1 VVGQTDPIA
10 CSVQT
15 LLLILKY
22 SKEHIP
28 YFCDY
33 QVIQLMVKETKVTK
47 DSVVL
52 RIQVTLKKHIELL
65 HYRTG
70 ELQGLSVPTIFFW
83 KVKNFEMWMLWFM
96 PQLTGNS

>member
-22 SKEHIP
+22 SREHIP

-33 QVIQLMVKETKVTK
+33 QVIQLMVKETQSYKGFCCFE
-47 DSVVL
+47 DSGHAEK
-52 RIQVTLKKHIELL
+52 T
-65 HYRTG
+65 YRTVA
-70 ELQGLSVPTIFFW
+70 LQDRRTTRVECANDLLLESQKF
-83 KVKNFEMWMLWFM
+83 
-96 PQLTGNS
+96 